1 MASGEKVPSRSLPF
15 GLKDE
20 KMHLFEMQLDAA
32 ELSHRH
38 HSVSERLALP
48 PPETSPQRNAGMLEG
63 MLIRCL
69 TGLAEATPSEL
80 VQWSN

>member
-1 MASGEKVPSRSLPF
+1 MASEEKVPSRSLPF

-20 KMHLFEMQLDAA
+20 KMHLFQMQLDVA
-32 ELSHRH
+32 ELSHSTILYQEGWHFH
-38 HSVSERLALP
+38 H
-48 PPETSPQRNAGMLEG
+48 PETFPERNAGMLEG
-63 MLIRCL
+63 MLICCL